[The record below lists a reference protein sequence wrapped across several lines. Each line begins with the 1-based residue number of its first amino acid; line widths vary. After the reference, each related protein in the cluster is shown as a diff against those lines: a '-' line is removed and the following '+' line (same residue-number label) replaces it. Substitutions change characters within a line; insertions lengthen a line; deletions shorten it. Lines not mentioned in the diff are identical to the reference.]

1 MIQTFF
7 KIKTLE
13 SLKIDAYGL
22 EDQYMPMGTVNKH
35 RETYQNQPEKL
46 KEFESRLRL
55 NSSGNYFYQR
65 RRPMKLEDLK
75 GLANLVNL
83 KYLDIAWN
91 KLEKLPVEVLE
102 LKKLE
107 KIKLYGNEIPE
118 EDINKLKKLNPAIII
133 E

>member
-1 MIQTFF
+1 
-7 KIKTLE
+7 LE